1 MIDLLELALPQ
12 EDQPLLSVEQVARRM
27 NVTIFTV
34 RRWLKTGIL
43 TGYKVSG
50 EWRVAPSDLEALL
63 RKSKRP
69 KK

>member
-1 MIDLLELALPQ
+1 MDVLELALPE
-12 EDQPLLSVEQVARRM
+12 EDRPLLSVEEVARRM

-34 RRWLKTGIL
+34 RRWLRVGIL

-50 EWRVAPSDLEALL
+50 EWRVAPADLEELL
-63 RKSKRP
+63 RESKRP